1 MTATAPAVTVLM
13 PAYNAAPHLTEALE
27 SILRQTFS
35 DFEFVVVDD
44 GSTDDTP
51 SILRACADPRLSVLA
66 NERNFGVI
74 GSLNRGL
81 EAATGEFVARMD
93 ADDVALPK
101 RLERQVNFLR
111 NSPQIGLCGTWFETF
126 GGARS
131 AVVRPPTDPD
141 DLAARLFYESP
152 LGHPTVMFR
161 RKLFEEHELRYSR
174 ECLHA
179 EDFDL
184 WTKVARV
191 TKLANIPEVHL
202 RYRWHDKQVTN
213 LSKARQRQSVRG
225 ILLRQLRLLRP
236 GVGEAECEMHVA
248 IMTNQFSRAP
258 GPGPEQVESWLLGL
272 IGSNDQS
279 KEGFPRRA
287 FRRAIA
293 VVWWRFCSSRAS
305 LPGVLRA
312 FYSSELTRWL
322 PLKYKF
328 GMLAVRAG
336 FFRGRV

>member
-1 MTATAPAVTVLM
+1 MTASAPAVTVLM
-13 PAYNAAPHLTEALE
+13 PAYNAAAHLKEALE
-27 SILRQTFS
+27 SIFRQTFS
-35 DFEFVVVDD
+35 DFELVVVED

-51 SILRACADPRLSVLA
+51 TILRACGDSRLSVLA
-66 NERNFGVI
+66 NERNLGVI
-74 GSLNRGL
+74 SSLNRGL

-126 GGARS
+126 GGAHS

-141 DLAARLFYESP
+141 DMAATLFYESP

-161 RKLFEEHELRYSR
+161 RKLFEEHGLRYSHD
-174 ECLHA
+174 CLHA

-202 RYRWHDKQVTN
+202 RYRWHDKQITN
-213 LSKARQRQSVRG
+213 LSKARQRESVRS
-225 ILLRQLRLLRP
+225 ILLRQLRVLRP
-236 GVGEAECEMHVA
+236 GVSEAECEMHVA
-248 IMTNQFSRAP
+248 LMTNQFSRAP
-258 GPGPEQVESWLLGL
+258 APDPEQVESWLLGL

-279 KEGFPRRA
+279 KEGFPSRA
-287 FRRAIA
+287 FWRAIA
-293 VVWWRFCSSRAS
+293 AVWWRFCSSRAAQ
-305 LPGVLRA
+305 PGILRA
-312 FYSSELTRWL
+312 FYLSKLTRWL
-322 PLKYKF
+322 PLKYKLA
-328 GMLAVRAG
+328 MLAVRIG
-336 FFRGRV
+336 YFTERG